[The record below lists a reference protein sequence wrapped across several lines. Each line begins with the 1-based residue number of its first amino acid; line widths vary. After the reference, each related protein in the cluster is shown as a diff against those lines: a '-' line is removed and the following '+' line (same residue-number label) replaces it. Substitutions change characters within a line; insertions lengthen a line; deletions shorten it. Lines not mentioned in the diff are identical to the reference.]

1 MDRLA
6 VAAARGAVVRA
17 GGVLCAK
24 EGTTLVY
31 AAALA
36 RGGLCRCLD
45 HRHRS
50 ASQPGQGQLVSYALL
65 DRGGLQRLQTR
76 RLGLASQQAERG
88 QARGATLAGDGPRHA
103 GRCQSGGQ
111 RRASSAEP
119 PAPGSGG
126 EPCGPSA
133 SRQRQGA
140 STGART
146 QLALPRPPG
155 GFGGLH
161 QRRASARSLLS
172 GSLLAP
178 DGCVRPTPQCGS
190 AAQTPARPAS
200 RTAPPPTAQ
209 SQKTSG
215 QKKPRRL
222 KKPPRVSPQ
231 GVALL
236 YTARQFVSSVVE
248 WTYIVGPPLAGG
260 LPGAASVA
268 CPARRRWPARR
279 IGGLPAASV
288 ACPPHRS
295 PARRHPLRVACP

>member
-161 QRRASARSLLS
+161 QRRASARSLLA

-222 KKPPRVSPQ
+222 KKPPRVSPP

-236 YTARQFVSSVVE
+236 YTMRSRRCWSGAYIVGPPLAAGL
-248 WTYIVGPPLAGG
+248 TTCGGAPCIVGPPLAGG
-260 LPGAASVA
+260 LTFYHKFNRESKGA
-268 CPARRRWPARR
+268 R
-279 IGGLPAASV
+279 
-288 ACPPHRS
+288 
-295 PARRHPLRVACP
+295 

>member
-200 RTAPPPTAQ
+200 RTAPPPKAQ

-231 GVALL
+231 GVALIGVNL
-236 YTARQFVSSVVE
+236 SPCHRHAGHPQGVAPSAVTEVCTTAPQATRK
-248 WTYIVGPPLAGG
+248 G
-260 LPGAASVA
+260 
-268 CPARRRWPARR
+268 WP
-279 IGGLPAASV
+279 S
-288 ACPPHRS
+288 
-295 PARRHPLRVACP
+295 